1 MRLGPLLLDLLYPP
15 KCTFCGRLLEQP
27 RALMCPDCQRD
38 LPWLEGARA
47 ERKVEFISLCVS
59 PLWYKNQVRESIRR
73 YKFSG
78 RRWYCKTYG
87 VLTAQCVQ
95 DHLEGK
101 YDLISWVP
109 VSRKRRRERGYDQ
122 AYLLARETARQ
133 LGREPVPTLEK
144 IRNNPAQ
151 SGIEEA
157 AVRRANVMNVYQ
169 VLDSAQVQGKRIL
182 LVDDVVTTGETLAEC
197 ARMLCMAGAQ
207 DVVCVTLARARQ

>member
-1 MRLGPLLLDLLYPP
+1 MRLGTFLLDLLYPP

-27 RALMCPDCQRD
+27 RALMCPECQRE
-38 LPWLEGARA
+38 LPWLEGQRA
-47 ERKVEFISLCVS
+47 ERRVEFASVCVS
-59 PLWYKNQVRESIRR
+59 PLWYKDQVRESIRR

-78 RRWYCKTYG
+78 RRWYSRTYG

-109 VSRKRRRERGYDQ
+109 VSKKRRRERGYDQ
-122 AYLLARETARQ
+122 AYLLARETAGH
-133 LGREPVPTLEK
+133 LGQETVPTLEK

-151 SGIEEA
+151 SSMEEA
-157 AVRRANVMNVYQ
+157 AARRANVMNVYR
-169 VLDSAQVQGKRIL
+169 VLDGAQVQGKRIL
-182 LVDDVVTTGETLAEC
+182 LVDDVVTTGETLSEC